1 MEKLTQNQIDKLND
15 YQNSGRFHPYTC
27 LNDGDEKHIL
37 YEFKKLN
44 LKISYDE
51 YIKREKRKGI
61 TYPEMVFTQ
70 TNLIA
75 TEDGWICPVCDY
87 KQKYVNEI

>member
-1 MEKLTQNQIDKLND
+1 MEKLTQNQIDKLNE
-15 YQNSGRFHPYTC
+15 YQESGRFHPYTC

-37 YEFKKLN
+37 YEFNKMFPKGN
-44 LKISYDE
+44 YEK
-51 YIKREKRKGI
+51 YIKSQKEKGN
-61 TYPEMVFTQ
+61 TYPEIIFTQ